1 MAGFSLLDSV
11 HGEATDRIGHTGVID
26 LRHDE
31 NPLEMRRLVMIRPP
45 ANAAMMCPVATELRA
60 G

>member
-1 MAGFSLLDSV
+1 M
-11 HGEATDRIGHTGVID
+11 ID

-31 NPLEMRRLVMIRPP
+31 NPLEMRRLMMIRPP
-45 ANAAMMCPVATELRA
+45 ANAAKMCPAATEVQA